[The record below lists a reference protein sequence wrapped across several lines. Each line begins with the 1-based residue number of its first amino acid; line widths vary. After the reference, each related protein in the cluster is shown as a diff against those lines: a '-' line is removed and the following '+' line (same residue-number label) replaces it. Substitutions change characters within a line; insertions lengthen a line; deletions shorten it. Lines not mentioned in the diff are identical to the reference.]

1 MAEYS
6 MGIHHYDSEQCRQLL
21 SALTGVYAAGVR
33 FEEDQLVEIHVLASL
48 DRNPKQVSRDV
59 QSVLFAAYGI
69 EVDHRI
75 ISIAQLPDNPF
86 VARET
91 PAAEEKPAPAAADAI
106 SLKPI
111 RPLFTGL
118 ESGRKDGSYHVSVQ
132 LSCEDQVYT
141 GSAYCRDTLS
151 HRNRAAAQATID
163 AVHSLLGRDYFTLLE
178 VKPINVWDVTIM
190 LTVLEYQE
198 YSSSAHPTILTGAA
212 VQHDD
217 SSSCIVRSTLDGL
230 NRCISRLYDPH
241 II

>member
-1 MAEYS
+1 MAEYRA
-6 MGIHHYDSEQCRQLL
+6 GIHHYDSEQCRQLL
-21 SALTGVYAAGVR
+21 SALAGVYAAGVR
-33 FEEDQLVEIHVLASL
+33 FEDDQLVEIHVLASI

-59 QSVLFAAYGI
+59 QSVLFAAYGV

-86 VARET
+86 VTRDN
-91 PAAEEKPAPAAADAI
+91 AAEDENKAADAAEPVAI
-106 SLKPI
+106 KTI
-111 RPLFTGL
+111 RPLFTGI
-118 ESGRKDGSYHVSVQ
+118 ESSQKDGVYHISIQ
-132 LSCEDQVYT
+132 LSCGDQIYT
-141 GSAYCRDTLS
+141 GSSSCRDTVS
-151 HRNRAAAQATID
+151 HRNRAAAEATIA
-163 AVHSLLGRDYFTLLE
+163 AVHSLLGHDYFTLIE
-178 VKPINVWDVTIM
+178 VRQINVWDVTIM

-198 YSSSAHPTILTGAA
+198 YASSRPSILTGAA